1 MQVCIYQNQSGSE
14 PVVSLLG
21 LIFSHYTVWTTFVPA
36 ANHRR
41 HLWSWNGAVITT
53 WGFYKYAQSLFV
65 CKYCILHTEHNWTWS
80 WGEIKLFFK
89 THILIS
95 DCLTPSLLF
104 RTSQRHM
111 LNNMCWCDNFLF
123 VFYFLQYVAEKEAG
137 NCLDNNT
144 ERVTKGKILGFYFIL
159 LFYKMTRNRRPLLDS
174 GDM

>member
-1 MQVCIYQNQSGSE
+1 MDQN
-14 PVVSLLG
+14 LLFPFWVW
-21 LIFSHYTVWTTFVPA
+21 FSHTTQFGLPLYRQLITDVISDCETVLWLQRGAFINMH
-36 ANHRR
+36 NHC
-41 HLWSWNGAVITT
+41 
-53 WGFYKYAQSLFV
+53 F
-65 CKYCILHTEHNWTWS
+65 YCILHTEHNWTWS

-95 DCLTPSLLF
+95 DCLTLSLLF

-159 LFYKMTRNRRPLLDS
+159 FFYKMTRNRRPLLDS